1 MKRDFSEAARQ
12 ELLSLVT
19 QVEDEKWCDFTDW
32 VGDRWYDFEGWIGKL
47 DVRDYISNVNEYHK
61 KVIDKNNTTASD
73 INTIFENVNN
83 VSEQYKSRF
92 VSLLADLQ
100 EFKRIIDL
108 LAAFV
113 TPNNGNFNAQFI
125 GSGLK
130 NAINTYLET
139 SDNLQIIAKDG
150 LTQEDV
156 ENMDESKLQKILDTY
171 AAVILDNIPDAKIGD
186 EIEIPIGPGV
196 SVYYK
201 VSGKINGTG
210 DIDLNYIVQ
219 EQKAQLKDYDYTYD
233 FGGGIS
239 ASIDNE
245 GNLSVETSGENIP
258 TTTISGTGMSV
269 SYENKIGANTYSYNF
284 ELDVF
289 KQEFTMEEKVT
300 TDLEVGS
307 VSSTVGIKYSNDSSW
322 KPLPAPVPV
331 ESPYTC
337 QIPDFDID
345 WETVGNV
352 VVIAGITY
360 AVVKTVAAIALIP
373 ATGGTSTVLLVV

>member
-83 VSEQYKSRF
+83 ISEQYKSRF

-100 EFKRIIDL
+100 EYKRIIDL

-139 SDNLQIIAKDG
+139 SDNLQIIANDG

-156 ENMDESKLQKILDTY
+156 ENMDESKLQRILDTY
-171 AAVILDNIPDAKIGD
+171 ATVILDNIPDAKIGD

-269 SYENKIGANTYSYNF
+269 SYENKIGANTYAYNF
-284 ELDVF
+284 ELDIF

-307 VSSTVGIKYSNDSSW
+307 VSSTVGIEYSNDSSW

-360 AVVKTVAAIALIP
+360 AVVKTVAAIILIP

>member
-83 VSEQYKSRF
+83 ISEQYKSRF

-100 EFKRIIDL
+100 EYKRIIDL

-139 SDNLQIIAKDG
+139 SDNLQIIANNG

-156 ENMDESKLQKILDTY
+156 ENMDESKLQRILDTY
-171 AAVILDNIPDAKIGD
+171 ATVILDNIPDAKIGD

-307 VSSTVGIKYSNDSSW
+307 VSSTVGIEYSNDSSW

-360 AVVKTVAAIALIP
+360 AVVKTAAAIILIP

>member
-12 ELLSLVT
+12 ELLSLVS

-92 VSLLADLQ
+92 VALLADLQ
-100 EFKRIIDL
+100 EYKRIIEL
-108 LAAFV
+108 LAAFI
-113 TPNNGNFNAQFI
+113 TPSNGNFNAQFI

-139 SDNLQIIAKDG
+139 SDNLQVIASDG

-156 ENMDESKLQKILDTY
+156 ENMDESKLQRILDTY

-289 KQEFTMEEKVT
+289 KQEFTMEESVT

-345 WETVGNV
+345 WETVGNI

>member
-12 ELLSLVT
+12 ELLSLVS

-61 KVIDKNNTTASD
+61 KVIDKNNTTESD
-73 INTIFENVNN
+73 INTIFGNVND
-83 VSEQYKSRF
+83 VSDRFKSRF

-100 EFKRIIDL
+100 EFKRIVDL
-108 LAAFV
+108 LTAFV

-130 NAINTYLET
+130 NAINAYLET
-139 SDNLQIIAKDG
+139 SDNLQIIASDG
-150 LTQEDV
+150 LTQEDI
-156 ENMDESKLQKILDTY
+156 ENMDESKLRRILDTY
-171 AAVILDNIPDAKIGD
+171 AAIILDNIPNAQIGD

-210 DIDLNYIVQ
+210 DIDLNYIIQ
-219 EQKAQLKDYDYTYD
+219 EQRAQLKDYNYTYD

-258 TTTISGTGMSV
+258 TTTISETGMSV
-269 SYENKIGANTYSYNF
+269 SYENKIGANTYSYYF
-284 ELDVF
+284 EFDVF

-300 TDLEVGS
+300 TDFEVGS
-307 VSSTVGIKYSNDSSW
+307 VSSTIGIKYSNDSSW

-360 AVVKTVAAIALIP
+360 AVVKTAAAIALIP
-373 ATGGTSTVLLVV
+373 ATGGASTVLLVV

>member
-12 ELLSLVT
+12 ELLSLVS
-19 QVEDEKWCDFTDW
+19 QVENEKWCDFTDW

-61 KVIDKNNTTASD
+61 KVIDKNNATAND

-92 VSLLADLQ
+92 VSILADLQ
-100 EFKRIIDL
+100 EYERIINL
-108 LAAFV
+108 LAAV
-113 TPNNGNFNAQFI
+113 ITPNNGFFNAQFI
-125 GSGLK
+125 GIGLK
-130 NAINTYLET
+130 NAINIYLET
-139 SDNLQIIAKDG
+139 SDNLQIIASDG
-150 LTQEDV
+150 LTQEDI
-156 ENMDESKLQKILDTY
+156 ENMDESKLQRILGTY

-201 VSGKINGTG
+201 VSGKINGSG

-219 EQKAQLKDYDYTYD
+219 EQKAQLKDFDYTYD

-239 ASIDNE
+239 ASIDNK

-258 TTTISGTGMSV
+258 TTTILETGMSV
-269 SYENKIGANTYSYNF
+269 SYENKIGGNTYSYNF
-284 ELDVF
+284 EFDVF
-289 KQEFTMEEKVT
+289 KQEFTMEESVN
-300 TDLEVGS
+300 TDFEVGS

-322 KPLPAPVPV
+322 KPLPAPIPV

-337 QIPDFDID
+337 QIPDFNVD

-373 ATGGTSTVLLVV
+373 VTGGTSTVLLVV

>member
-61 KVIDKNNTTASD
+61 KVLDKNNTTASD

-83 VSEQYKSRF
+83 ISEQYKSRF

-100 EFKRIIDL
+100 EYKRIIDL

-139 SDNLQIIAKDG
+139 SDNLQIIANNG

-156 ENMDESKLQKILDTY
+156 ENMDESKLQRILDTY
-171 AAVILDNIPDAKIGD
+171 ATVILDNIPDAKIGD

-307 VSSTVGIKYSNDSSW
+307 VSSTVGIEYSNDSSW

-360 AVVKTVAAIALIP
+360 AVVKTAAAIILIP

>member
-1 MKRDFSEAARQ
+1 MRRDFSEAARQ
-12 ELLSLVT
+12 ELLSLVS

-83 VSEQYKSRF
+83 VSDQYKSRF

-100 EFKRIIDL
+100 GYKRIINL
-108 LAAFV
+108 LATFV
-113 TPNNGNFNAQFI
+113 LPGNGNFNAQFI
-125 GSGLK
+125 GNGLR
-130 NAINTYLET
+130 NAINTYIDT
-139 SDNLQIIAKDG
+139 SNNLQVIAGDG
-150 LTQEDV
+150 LSQDDV
-156 ENMDESKLQKILDTY
+156 ENMDESKLQRILDTY
-171 AAVILDNIPDAKIGD
+171 AAVILDNIPDAKLGD

-201 VSGKINGTG
+201 ISGKVNGTG

-219 EQKAQLKDYDYTYD
+219 DQKAKLKDYDYTYD
-233 FGGGIS
+233 FGGGVS

-258 TTTISGTGMSV
+258 KTTISGTGMSV
-269 SYENKIGANTYSYNF
+269 SYENKVGANTYSYNF
-284 ELDVF
+284 EIDVF
-289 KQEFTMEEKVT
+289 KQEFTMEEQVT
-300 TDLEVGS
+300 TDLEASS
-307 VSSTVGIKYSNDSSW
+307 VSSTIGIKYSKDSTW

-352 VVIAGITY
+352 VVIAGVTY

-373 ATGGTSTVLLVV
+373 ATGGASTVLLVV